1 MSNYKTKLHNI
12 KAFAYDVDGVFT
24 DGGVMATENGDL
36 IRVFDSKDGFGVRLT
51 VLKGY
56 KNAIITGGTSESIR
70 KRFKG
75 LGIPDEDVYLKSRD
89 KVPDFL
95 DFCKRHNLEPS
106 QVAFV
111 GDDLPDIPIL
121 KICGLAVCPADAVQ
135 EVKAVCDYV
144 SLYNGGKGC
153 VRDLVEQVLKVHGDW
168 VFDPVAYSG

>member
-24 DGGVMATENGDL
+24 DGGVMATESGDL

-75 LGIPDEDVYLKSRD
+75 LGIPDEDVYLKDFRNHFIT
-89 KVPDFL
+89 PDLITFRTER
-95 DFCKRHNLEPS
+95 CTR
-106 QVAFV
+106 QM
-111 GDDLPDIPIL
+111 
-121 KICGLAVCPADAVQ
+121 
-135 EVKAVCDYV
+135 
-144 SLYNGGKGC
+144 
-153 VRDLVEQVLKVHGDW
+153 R
-168 VFDPVAYSG
+168 